1 MGHFSSGGDL
11 THRTF
16 GASVC
21 ITVTITSIDIATPP
35 PASTGLTTS
44 LNRFKQKTLHPSIM
58 FRATSARMATFQNK
72 KFRSSADTNQLGMKY
87 RALMNRHP
95 FLMFGLPFLGVI
107 ISGSFVLTPATAV
120 RYEKHDR
127 KVRQMTKEEE
137 LNVRRSP
144 RKVDMREEYYVSA
157 ANSTSDD
164 GH

>member
-1 MGHFSSGGDL
+1 MGLFSSGGDL
-11 THRTF
+11 TIVRPELQF
-16 GASVC
+16 AS
-21 ITVTITSIDIATPP
+21 SSPSL
-35 PASTGLTTS
+35 ASTSRHRHPRQHQVHYLIDSIQTTI
-44 LNRFKQKTLHPSIM
+44 LHSAIM

-157 ANSTSDD
+157 ASLM
-164 GH
+164 